1 MLLGFDCELEL
12 EVFLLLV
19 CFGCGVPLL
28 TLEAVPQA
36 PKRRPSGKIAPTNHR
51 DVFIAAPFLGTPI
64 GHYDNRNYTLRQPQ
78 LHTVTTP
85 LWNCSPNTST
95 AIGPNIS
102 IVFTRASS
110 DASVFCRDL
119 PFSTLSSLVGNP
131 GIWRFSCA
139 VATSSARISPASPSL
154 TMTVPVRSTVTQ
166 IGWSSVTLA
175 YRPSP
180 RPLVVDVD
188 GSAVVGLAF

>member
-1 MLLGFDCELEL
+1 MLLEFDCELEL

-78 LHTVTTP
+78 LHTTT
-85 LWNCSPNTST
+85 T
-95 AIGPNIS
+95 AITHCNNSPVELLTKYLNCNWAKYIDCFHS
-102 IVFTRASS
+102 
-110 DASVFCRDL
+110 
-119 PFSTLSSLVGNP
+119 
-131 GIWRFSCA
+131 GIK
-139 VATSSARISPASPSL
+139 
-154 TMTVPVRSTVTQ
+154 
-166 IGWSSVTLA
+166 
-175 YRPSP
+175 
-180 RPLVVDVD
+180 
-188 GSAVVGLAF
+188 